1 MFDRFGITNPLL
13 INQNAYKFSFDG
25 KREDVYL
32 VVPKETNYFTNYVS
46 LKDVDTK
53 KNISIKDNGVIITK
67 QMADLLKIKRNDTI
81 SIRNSD
87 NELYY
92 LYVTDIVEN
101 YVSHYIYMSKI
112 YYEEIFNKKIDYNS
126 IIANGK
132 LDNIQIS
139 DYGIITINYTD
150 EIIKQFDSLIKSLNQ
165 IIVMIIVFAS
175 FLAFIVLY
183 NLTII
188 NVSERKREIATLKVL
203 GFYDKEVYRF
213 IYKETLILTVIGTCI
228 GLFLGTY
235 LHDFVMK
242 TAETDNIVFL
252 RYIKDTSFLISGIIT
267 LIFSLIV
274 QIIINKSI
282 KNINMIDSLKS
293 VE

>member
-1 MFDRFGITNPLL
+1 
-13 INQNAYKFSFDG
+13 
-25 KREDVYL
+25 
-32 VVPKETNYFTNYVS
+32 
-46 LKDVDTK
+46 
-53 KNISIKDNGVIITK
+53 
-67 QMADLLKIKRNDTI
+67 
-81 SIRNSD
+81 
-87 NELYY
+87 
-92 LYVTDIVEN
+92 
-101 YVSHYIYMSKI
+101 MSKI